1 MRWGKIILLFQ
12 AVITLIIGV
21 AFFSQLTII
30 GASEISELRADLI
43 SSKGTGNEA
52 TNAVQNIKSR
62 FTFAAY
68 FLLIIG
74 LVEVII
80 IMRLMS

>member
-1 MRWGKIILLFQ
+1 MRWGKILLFFQ
-12 AVITLIIGV
+12 AFVTLAIGM

-30 GASEISELRADLI
+30 GVTEISELKTDLMSGKNLI
-43 SSKGTGNEA
+43 ENPSEA
-52 TNAVQNIKSR
+52 IDDIRNR
-62 FTFAAY
+62 FTVAAY
-68 FLLIIG
+68 FLFIIG